1 MRVLF
6 TGLARQELED
16 ATAFYEQERPGL
28 GGRFREEVRATIRR
42 IQEHPASWPVVRDDV
57 RAGLLYRFPYRLLY
71 STEVDY
77 LLIIAIAHQ
86 HRRPDYWV
94 GRK

>member
-6 TGLARQELED
+6 TRLARQEVED
-16 ATAFYEQERPGL
+16 ATAFYEQERSGL
-28 GGRFREEVRATIRR
+28 GSRFREEVRATIRR
-42 IQEHPASWPVVRDDV
+42 IQENPAAWPVVRGDV

-71 STEVDY
+71 SIEVDH
-77 LLIIAIAHQ
+77 LLIIAVAHQ

-94 GRK
+94 GRQ